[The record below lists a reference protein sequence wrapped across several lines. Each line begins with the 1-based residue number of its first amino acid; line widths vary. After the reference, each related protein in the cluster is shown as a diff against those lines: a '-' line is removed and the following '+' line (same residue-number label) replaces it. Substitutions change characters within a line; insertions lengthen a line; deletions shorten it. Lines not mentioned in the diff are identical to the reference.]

1 MRLSRERNFRVL
13 KKRREEEEERERERD
28 AMAPFGTL
36 VVALLALSLVTTQGG
51 GELVDN
57 ETDSLPPSLLQSKN
71 TLVIVGSSVVE
82 KTHSVFLTQLKKK
95 AELYEGNV
103 QVKAAEEKG
112 VKLRQWGRWIYD
124 SLVLLAPELNEVGG
138 EKLNDV
144 VLDFIN
150 SGKLDEKR
158 TSRSGSSS
166 IFSLLFFSSL
176 SLLLLF
182 SSSSL
187 LFSPPLPSVSSSKEV
202 NLPEHLPLQ

>member
-1 MRLSRERNFRVL
+1 
-13 KKRREEEEERERERD
+13 
-28 AMAPFGTL
+28 MAPFGTL

-71 TLVIVGSSVVE
+71 ALVIVGSSVVE
-82 KTHSVFLTQLKKK
+82 KTHSVFLNQLKKK

-176 SLLLLF
+176 VLLLLLLF
-182 SSSSL
+182 SSLLFSSLPLSL
-187 LFSPPLPSVSSSKEV
+187 LFLLRKK
-202 NLPEHLPLQ
+202 